1 MNPMQPKN
9 VYAVRVYRGLTQEPL
24 WLTRGSSRT
33 PGKTPF
39 LYSRRSDAVRAAGD
53 WSRPRGPGPDGRTTE
68 VVEFQLVEVTN
79 D

>member
-1 MNPMQPKN
+1 MQPKN
-9 VYAVRVYRGLTQEPL
+9 VYAVRVYREGREPL

-39 LYSRRSDAVRAAGD
+39 LYSRRSDAEKVAEVWR
-53 WSRPRGPGPDGRTTE
+53 RPRYPHPDRQTTE